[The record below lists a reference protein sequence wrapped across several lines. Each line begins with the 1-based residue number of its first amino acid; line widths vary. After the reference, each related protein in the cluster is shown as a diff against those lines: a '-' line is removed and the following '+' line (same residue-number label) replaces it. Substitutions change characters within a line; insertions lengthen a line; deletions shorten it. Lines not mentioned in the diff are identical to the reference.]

1 MGGAKLAGTW
11 TACQEHAYTLVAT
24 AMVQTSGI
32 EECSHTV
39 SFLEPLLQN
48 ENICPCEGGG
58 SPILN
63 YLDISIL
70 TT

>member
-48 ENICPCEGGG
+48 ENNRHCEGEE
-58 SPILN
+58 SLILN
-63 YLDISIL
+63 YLNIPIL
-70 TT
+70 IT